1 MECRIVVAL
10 EERYL
15 VDVWLGQRHA
25 SIHVNGKLQQVV
37 VPDPS

>member
-15 VDVWLGQRHA
+15 VDVWLGQRHV
-25 SIHVNGKLQQVV
+25 SMRVDGKLQHVV
-37 VPDPS
+37 VYT

>member
-15 VDVWLGQRHA
+15 IDVWSGQRHA
-25 SIHVNGKLQQVV
+25 SIRADGKLQQVV
-37 VPDPS
+37 VYT